1 MEIKIYKK
9 DFWLAILAG
18 EIVAWLSLPTLK
30 NIKIIDILYSFGIN
44 FNLFLSIWVIFVP
57 LGAIGGLGAFYLIA
71 RIKQRIGFFQLGKY
85 GVIGVLN
92 TFLNAGVFNLL
103 IFLTDVSTGLIVDSF
118 FVVAFMVTLMNSFLW
133 NKFWAFEERKI
144 ENIKKEM
151 LQFSGIS
158 AGVALINIAILHTV
172 VNIIGAPIGIDSKIW
187 ANVGLVFT
195 IIVAFSGNFFSY
207 KYIVFK
213 K

>member
-103 IFLTDVSTGLIVDSF
+103 IFLTNVSTGLIVDSF

>member
-103 IFLTDVSTGLIVDSF
+103 IFLTNISTGLIVDSF
-118 FVVAFMVTLMNSFLW
+118 FVVAFVVTLMNSFLW

-195 IIVAFSGNFFSY
+195 IIVAFSGNIFSY

>member
-1 MEIKIYKK
+1 MEIKISKK

-18 EIVAWLSLPTLK
+18 EMVAWLSLPTLK
-30 NIKIIDILYSFGIN
+30 NIKIIDILSGFGIN
-44 FNLFLSIWVIFVP
+44 FNLFLLVWIIFVP
-57 LGAIGGLGAFYLIA
+57 LGAIGGLGVFYFIA
-71 RIKQRIGFFQLGKY
+71 RIKQRVGFFQLGKY
-85 GVIGVLN
+85 GVIGFLN

-103 IFLTDVSTGLIVDSF
+103 IFLTNISTGLIVDSF
-118 FVVAFMVTLMNSFLW
+118 FVVAFIITVVNSFLW

-144 ENIKKEM
+144 ENIKREM
-151 LQFSGIS
+151 TQFFVIS
-158 AGVALINIAILHTV
+158 AGVAVINIAVLHTII
-172 VNIIGAPIGIDSKIW
+172 NIIGAPANIDPKIW

-195 IIVAFSGNFFSY
+195 ILVAFFGNFFSY

>member
-103 IFLTDVSTGLIVDSF
+103 IFLTNISTGLIVDSF
-118 FVVAFMVTLMNSFLW
+118 FVVAFVVTLMNSFLW

-151 LQFSGIS
+151 LQFSSIS

>member
-103 IFLTDVSTGLIVDSF
+103 IFLTNISTGLIVDSF
-118 FVVAFMVTLMNSFLW
+118 FVVAFVVTLMNSFLW

>member
-103 IFLTDVSTGLIVDSF
+103 IFLTNISTGLIVDSF

>member
-1 MEIKIYKK
+1 MEIKISKK

-103 IFLTDVSTGLIVDSF
+103 IFLTNISTGLLVDSF
-118 FVVAFMVTLMNSFLW
+118 FVVAFVVTLMNSFLW

>member
-1 MEIKIYKK
+1 MEIKISKK

-18 EIVAWLSLPTLK
+18 EMVAWLSLPTLK

>member
-103 IFLTDVSTGLIVDSF
+103 IFLTNISTGLIVDSF
-118 FVVAFMVTLMNSFLW
+118 FVVAFVVTLINSFLW

>member
-118 FVVAFMVTLMNSFLW
+118 FVVAFVVTLMNSFLW